1 MVNYRYVEK
10 NTTNV
15 SAEAMFHL
23 LHNNKV
29 LMSTDNHVILIKNDV
44 TYEYGG
50 ISRGG
55 GTNMVGLIALS
66 IAFGVVLNII
76 KEDGLPL
83 VNLFRSL
90 WTASM
95 KLVEIIMWYVG
106 ILNELEF
113 FKFNECF
120 RFALVKN
127 VFMKSEKLS
136 ELKFEISTDEK
147 KLKRYFN
154 H

>member
-1 MVNYRYVEK
+1 MINYRYEQQ
-10 NTTNV
+10 NTTNK
-15 SAEAMFHL
+15 SAEAMSQL
-23 LHNNKV
+23 LQNNKV
-29 LMSTDNHVILIKNDV
+29 IMSRDGHVTLIKNDI

-50 ISRGG
+50 ISKGG

-95 KLVEIIMWYVG
+95 KLVQIIMWYVSYK
-106 ILNELEF
+106 I
-113 FKFNECF
+113 CQQ
-120 RFALVKN
+120 
-127 VFMKSEKLS
+127 
-136 ELKFEISTDEK
+136 
-147 KLKRYFN
+147 
-154 H
+154 

>member
-1 MVNYRYVEK
+1 M
-10 NTTNV
+10 

-23 LHNNKV
+23 LQKNKV
-29 LMSTDNHVILIKNDV
+29 SMSSEGHVTLIKNDV

-66 IAFGVVLNII
+66 IAFGVVLNTI
-76 KEDGLPL
+76 KKNGLPL

-90 WTASM
+90 WYASM

-106 ILNELEF
+106 AYKFRYINF
-113 FKFNECF
+113 FW
-120 RFALVKN
+120 
-127 VFMKSEKLS
+127 
-136 ELKFEISTDEK
+136 
-147 KLKRYFN
+147 
-154 H
+154 